1 MRMLVIVLVP
11 RAAGAYAVAVRKGT
25 GGDVRAARVAA
36 ASICGVTNANWPCE
50 RAGSTPQSV
59 HAARYLACS
68 VSARHGGQHSQE

>member
-1 MRMLVIVLVP
+1 MLILLLVA
-11 RAAGAYAVAVRKGT
+11 RAHALAAHSGAGVGAG
-25 GGDVRAARVAA
+25 VRAVRVAA